1 MNHKSND
8 NSSAYP
14 FKQLANDFFLCNET
28 RLLNALN
35 FSSHAKQD
43 KCFAKV
49 LKITM
54 IIENATNVSY
64 SSNKIPM
71 IIQLRRCL
79 T

>member
-14 FKQLANDFFLCNET
+14 FKQLANDFFMQWT

-35 FSSHAKQD
+35 FSRHAKHD

-64 SSNKIPM
+64 SSKKIPM